1 MYKSLTTFSDFHLNE
16 TLKTHDIRITKDNV
30 LLELSLLNYN
40 FSLYTKN
47 NKIYLTLH
55 HVSKTQIFTLLI
67 ENLSSLMINRHGW
80 FPSSMYIRNIS
91 GASNLMKY
99 DQDYLID
106 KKNYFS
112 DVTIIYEP
120 KYDIESE
127 IPRYLYHLSIQE
139 FNDKILKFGLVPK
152 SKNKLSKHL
161 DRIYVCKDPNDCKH
175 LINRMLIHYVHK
187 YEDKLNL
194 KWIIYKIDTDGL
206 NLKLFK
212 DPNYNDG
219 YYLVDNI
226 PPNNLSVFDK
236 E

>member
-1 MYKSLTTFSDFHLNE
+1 
-16 TLKTHDIRITKDNV
+16 
-30 LLELSLLNYN
+30 
-40 FSLYTKN
+40 
-47 NKIYLTLH
+47 
-55 HVSKTQIFTLLI
+55 
-67 ENLSSLMINRHGW
+67 
-80 FPSSMYIRNIS
+80 MYIKNIS

-139 FNDKILKFGLVPK
+139 FNNKILKFGLVPK

-161 DRIYVCKDPNDCKH
+161 DRIYVCKDPNDCKN
-175 LINRMLIHYVHK
+175 LINRMIIHYVHK

-226 PPNNLSVFDK
+226 PPNNLSVFDN